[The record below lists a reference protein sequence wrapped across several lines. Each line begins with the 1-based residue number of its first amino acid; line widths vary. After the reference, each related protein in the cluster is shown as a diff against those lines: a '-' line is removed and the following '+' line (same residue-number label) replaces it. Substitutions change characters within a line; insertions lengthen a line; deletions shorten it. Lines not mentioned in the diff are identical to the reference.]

1 MTTETARG
9 CAWCGTRFRARATG
23 GREQCFCRPACRRD
37 FHSAARS
44 WALAE
49 LQAGRVTVGQLR
61 GGPTPTRTLAA
72 GREGATPEQRNQ
84 DDIITVSFDVLPVG
98 VENLRRDGWVTGH
111 AEPNVITDAVL
122 AVMQRALT
130 LRLRR

>member
-1 MTTETARG
+1 
-9 CAWCGTRFRARATG
+9 
-23 GREQCFCRPACRRD
+23 
-37 FHSAARS
+37 
-44 WALAE
+44 
-49 LQAGRVTVGQLR
+49 VGQLR

-72 GREGATPEQRNQ
+72 GREGETPEQRNQ
-84 DDIITVSFDVLPVG
+84 DDTITVSFDVLPVG